1 MGGHTVKDIVSSGRG
16 PRNEP
21 RRHQLCHHHPLG
33 RRPVDVLSFGTAI
46 WTVFS
51 GPSKKNAAK
60 IDNLADKLASLD
72 HRLGSIEQSQKVL
85 PSKDDMHELELAME
99 RLKGE
104 MKTLSQVLHGQS
116 ALMERMEAIVGR
128 TKNTF

>member
-1 MGGHTVKDIVSSGRG
+1 MSPADTSFATIILWVAALST
-16 PRNEP
+16 
-21 RRHQLCHHHPLG
+21 L
-33 RRPVDVLSFGTAI
+33 LSFGTAI

-128 TKNTF
+128 HEEHLLKKS